1 MTQELFQHHLEDE
14 KKYLSETKKYASELE
29 ELLRTEKEERG
40 HEQDCSWDV
49 TSRRE
54 ETQQLQKNGIK

>member
-1 MTQELFQHHLEDE
+1 MIQELFHHHLDDE